1 MVRGPH
7 GRPVRVLIADDDPR
21 VRSALRTFL
30 SAHADF
36 DVVGEADSSA
46 AAMAVAREHA
56 PTVAL
61 VDVLL
66 PDAGDGLR
74 LLHTLTGELGI
85 PAVAISIDDRLRRP
99 ARDAGAY
106 QFLDKGCSPELL
118 LAALRAA
125 TPR

>member
-1 MVRGPH
+1 
-7 GRPVRVLIADDDPR
+7 
-21 VRSALRTFL
+21 LRTFL

-36 DVVGEADSSA
+36 DVVGEAASSTT
-46 AAMAVAREHA
+46 AMALAREHT

-66 PDAGDGLR
+66 PGSGDGLG
-74 LLHTLTGELGI
+74 LLHALTGELGI
-85 PAVAISIDDRLRRP
+85 PVVAISVDGALRRR

-106 QFLDKGCSPELL
+106 RFLEKSCSPELL